1 MSQPSTAAKL
11 TSGQDHVAS
20 RQDDLLGK
28 ISEMEKSVGKISQ
41 MEKSVGKIWE
51 MKKSLGKIWE
61 MEKSLGK
68 IPEMEES
75 LGQLF
80 DLTKSITEELCLLLP
95 IPHVTSAIPIS
106 TVIDGSL
113 NHEAVNLYPSSLPV
127 DWEHAST
134 RSVYLLVSSY
144 GREYSNAIY
153 EVKFKH
159 GAGVTHEPPV
169 VGLVAKFCEGICIQ
183 AARNFNRSKLYLLM
197 QEGGYII
204 DTNNNRLTQSS
215 IPPTLAPKSI
225 ATVVSAY
232 DKIYCVASPSCFP
245 LSSEPSFERYDPDQ
259 NIWEEMPSFPFYRHY
274 DTYMDITGY
283 AVCYGVILFS
293 LCGWKENNFDVVA
306 FHESRKRWNRVQV
319 DTSIRYAPFHG
330 RAVVVGKT
338 ICALHGD
345 EFIGFSFSMDKG
357 NDDIIAYSLRKMFV
371 LRGLEIA
378 SPPWP
383 FCDYKTEYLV
393 HLGNLDFFHV
403 KTGCCDVNIE
413 VQFLCITTFQVVVGD
428 GGRDMIKT
436 INSTVHSVDI
446 KDLDWFWLV
455 FCFTPDF
462 GDYEP
467 TSDKQECTID
477 ENSNLVGGNCTTMAK
492 KEEAKQGIATKK
504 LEEIAAR
511 QLEIRNYR
519 RICTSNMRI
528 QKPRRATTT

>member
-1 MSQPSTAAKL
+1 MRP
-11 TSGQDHVAS
+11 
-20 RQDDLLGK
+20 LL
-28 ISEMEKSVGKISQ
+28 
-41 MEKSVGKIWE
+41 
-51 MKKSLGKIWE
+51 
-61 MEKSLGK
+61 
-68 IPEMEES
+68 
-75 LGQLF
+75 
-80 DLTKSITEELCLLLP
+80 
-95 IPHVTSAIPIS
+95 
-106 TVIDGSL
+106 
-113 NHEAVNLYPSSLPV
+113 V

-169 VGLVAKFCEGICIQ
+169 VGLVAKFCEGICFQ
-183 AARNFNRSKLYLLM
+183 AARNFNRSKLYILM

-204 DTNNNRLTQSS
+204 DTNNNRLTHSS

-245 LSSEPSFERYDPDQ
+245 LSSEPSFERYDPDR
-259 NIWEEMPSFPFYRHY
+259 NIWEEMPSFPFYRYY

-319 DTSIRYAPFHG
+319 DTSFRYAPFHG

-345 EFIGFSFSMDKG
+345 EFIGFSFSMDK
-357 NDDIIAYSLRKMFV
+357 
-371 LRGLEIA
+371 
-378 SPPWP
+378 
-383 FCDYKTEYLV
+383 
-393 HLGNLDFFHV
+393 
-403 KTGCCDVNIE
+403 
-413 VQFLCITTFQVVVGD
+413 VVVGD

-446 KDLDWFWLV
+446 QDLDWFWIV

-467 TSDKQECTID
+467 ISDKQDCTID
-477 ENSNLVGGNCTTMAK
+477 ENCFLVGGNYTTMAK
-492 KEEAKQGIATKK
+492 KEEAKQGIAARK

-511 QLEIRNYR
+511 QLEIRNYKK
-519 RICTSNMRI
+519 ICPSNMRI
-528 QKPRRATTT
+528 QKPRGATT

>member
-1 MSQPSTAAKL
+1 MSQPTTAAKL
-11 TSGQDHVAS
+11 ASGQDQVAS
-20 RQDDLLGK
+20 CQDDLLGK
-28 ISEMEKSVGKISQ
+28 ISEMEKSLGKISQ
-41 MEKSVGKIWE
+41 MEKSLGKIWE
-51 MKKSLGKIWE
+51 MKKSLGKILE
-61 MEKSLGK
+61 TEKSLSK

-95 IPHVTSAIPIS
+95 IPHVRTAIPIS
-106 TVIDGSL
+106 TVIDGS
-113 NHEAVNLYPSSLPV
+113 P
-127 DWEHAST
+127 T
-134 RSVYLLVSSY
+134 MKLL
-144 GREYSNAIY
+144 I
-153 EVKFKH
+153 F
-159 GAGVTHEPPV
+159 
-169 VGLVAKFCEGICIQ
+169 IQ
-183 AARNFNRSKLYLLM
+183 
-197 QEGGYII
+197 
-204 DTNNNRLTQSS
+204 
-215 IPPTLAPKSI
+215 
-225 ATVVSAY
+225 
-232 DKIYCVASPSCFP
+232 
-245 LSSEPSFERYDPDQ
+245 
-259 NIWEEMPSFPFYRHY
+259 
-274 DTYMDITGY
+274 
-283 AVCYGVILFS
+283 
-293 LCGWKENNFDVVA
+293 ENNSDVVA

-319 DTSIRYAPFHG
+319 ETSIRYAPFHG

-357 NDDIIAYSLRKMFV
+357 NDDIIAYSLRKIFA

-393 HLGNLDFFHV
+393 HLGNLDFFHM

-455 FCFTPDF
+455 FCFTSDF

-467 TSDKQECTID
+467 ISDKQECIMD
-477 ENSNLVGGNCTTMAK
+477 ENSFLDGGNYTTMAK
-492 KEEAKQGIATKK
+492 KEETKQGIAARK

-519 RICTSNMRI
+519 KICTSNMRI
-528 QKPRRATTT
+528 QKPRSATT

>member
-1 MSQPSTAAKL
+1 MSQPTTAAKL
-11 TSGQDHVAS
+11 ASGQDQVAS
-20 RQDDLLGK
+20 CQDDLLGK
-28 ISEMEKSVGKISQ
+28 ISEMEKSLGKISQ
-41 MEKSVGKIWE
+41 MEKSLGKIWE
-51 MKKSLGKIWE
+51 MKKSLGKILE
-61 MEKSLGK
+61 TEKSLSK

-95 IPHVTSAIPIS
+95 IPHVRTAIPIS
-106 TVIDGSL
+106 TVIDGSP
-113 NHEAVNLYPSSLPV
+113 NHEAVNLYP
-127 DWEHAST
+127 
-134 RSVYLLVSSY
+134 
-144 GREYSNAIY
+144 
-153 EVKFKH
+153 
-159 GAGVTHEPPV
+159 
-169 VGLVAKFCEGICIQ
+169 
-183 AARNFNRSKLYLLM
+183 
-197 QEGGYII
+197 
-204 DTNNNRLTQSS
+204 RLTHSS

-245 LSSEPSFERYDPDQ
+245 LSSEPSFERYDPDR

-283 AVCYGVILFS
+283 AICYGVILFS
-293 LCGWKENNFDVVA
+293 LCGWKENNSDVVA

-319 DTSIRYAPFHG
+319 ETSIRYAPFHG

-357 NDDIIAYSLRKMFV
+357 NDDIIAYSLRKIFA

-393 HLGNLDFFHV
+393 HLGNLDFFHM

-455 FCFTPDF
+455 FCFTSDF

-467 TSDKQECTID
+467 ISDKQECIMD
-477 ENSNLVGGNCTTMAK
+477 ENSFLDGGNYTTMAK
-492 KEEAKQGIATKK
+492 KEETKQGIAARK

-519 RICTSNMRI
+519 KICTSNMRI
-528 QKPRRATTT
+528 QKPRSATT